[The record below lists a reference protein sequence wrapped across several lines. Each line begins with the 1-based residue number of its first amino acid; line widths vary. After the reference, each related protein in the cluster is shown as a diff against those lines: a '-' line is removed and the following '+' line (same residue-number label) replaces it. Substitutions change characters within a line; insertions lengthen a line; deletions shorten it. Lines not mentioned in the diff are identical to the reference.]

1 VTETPT
7 TRTARPTKRF
17 IAFELVALAAV
28 LALAAALAPRAD
40 WDLPLL
46 ALLAV
51 FGVVSDAKPVQ
62 LPGNR
67 NFASGGFL
75 AIVTVAVL
83 LGATPAVI
91 VALITI
97 LSGWA
102 TSRYSLPNLLINLL
116 TYAAFSLLTA
126 LAFEFVVERFAL
138 VPDEPGYYLAVL
150 GAFVWALAANFLMI
164 AGYTRYEEGTP
175 IRESYRA
182 ILLPILPSELA
193 TALLAVAIAFAYS
206 EIGTVAIA
214 LFGVVL
220 LIFQYLLG
228 ALLIS
233 QERAKELELRAHQLA
248 GFQVALLSA
257 LLRTLDLR
265 DKMTARHSAAVA
277 RYARELAAR
286 AGLSGEEQELA
297 HTAGLLH
304 DIGKFILPDDI
315 LKADKP
321 LTEEDWE
328 KIKRHPIE
336 GAKIVSEIDGYRP
349 VGEIILAHHE
359 RIDGLGYPRG
369 LIGDEIP
376 EIARIIAV
384 VDTYDVM
391 TARDSYREPCSPEEA
406 IAELRE
412 VAGTQLDARFVELF
426 IELLEEKGV
435 SFQHGSDADF
445 EAELQLERRIEQYLS
460 LPRRRPLRT
469 TAG

>member
-1 VTETPT
+1 
-7 TRTARPTKRF
+7 
-17 IAFELVALAAV
+17 
-28 LALAAALAPRAD
+28 
-40 WDLPLL
+40 
-46 ALLAV
+46 
-51 FGVVSDAKPVQ
+51 
-62 LPGNR
+62 
-67 NFASGGFL
+67 
-75 AIVTVAVL
+75 

-91 VALITI
+91 VALATI
-97 LSGWA
+97 VAGWIPK
-102 TSRYSLPNLLINLL
+102 RYAPHSLLINLL
-116 TYAAFSLLTA
+116 IYAS
-126 LAFEFVVERFAL
+126 FAL
-138 VPDEPGYYLAVL
+138 MAGAGFDLAVEHFRLAPDEPGYYLAVL
-150 GAFVWALAANFLMI
+150 MTFIAALTANFTMI
-164 AGYTRYEEGTP
+164 AAYTSYEDRLP
-175 IRESYRA
+175 MRDSFREA
-182 ILLPILPSELA
+182 LLPILPSELA
-193 TALLAVAIAFAYS
+193 TALLAVAIAFAYF
-206 EIGTVAIA
+206 EIGSVAIA

-286 AGLSGEEQELA
+286 AGLSEEEQELA

-304 DIGKFILPDDI
+304 DIGKFILPDSI
-315 LKADKP
+315 LKADRP

-336 GAKIVSEIDGYRP
+336 GARIVSEIDGYRP

-391 TARDSYREPCSPEEA
+391 TARDSYREPRSPEEA
-406 IAELRE
+406 IAELRA
-412 VAGTQLDARFVELF
+412 VAGTQLDARFVKLF
-426 IELLEEKGV
+426 IELLEEQRL
-435 SFQHGSDADF
+435 SFRHGSDADF
-445 EAELQLERRIEQYLS
+445 EAELQIERRIEQYLS
-460 LPRRRPLRT
+460 SSPHTRRPLRAT
-469 TAG
+469 TG